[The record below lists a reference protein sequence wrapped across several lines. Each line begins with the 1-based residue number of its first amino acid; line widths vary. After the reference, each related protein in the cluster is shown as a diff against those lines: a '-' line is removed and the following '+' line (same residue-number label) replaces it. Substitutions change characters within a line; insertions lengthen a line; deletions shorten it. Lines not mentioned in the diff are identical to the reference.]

1 MKDDIWNTFPSA
13 QRCCPP
19 QAGLKWHF
27 YCFSLRAGVGLR
39 PAALGHW
46 SRAFGW
52 GNSCRLSESQQP
64 SSVQLQYL
72 LPLAL
77 RQPEQD
83 PGLYLVELPLG
94 GKGTS
99 LGTQSG
105 GVKWEDRRD
114 RGKRLRSFGEWR
126 ARGKNRRKPG
136 SLCLNNNGL
145 LRWLRLLGQG
155 QGSLAVF
162 LLVAFSCLG
171 SCVVREN
178 TVSRSAVFYRWEGA
192 GN

>member
-13 QRCCPP
+13 QWCCPP

-27 YCFSLRAGVGLR
+27 HCFSLHAGVGLR

-46 SRAFGW
+46 SRAFAW
-52 GNSCRLSESQQP
+52 GNSCRLSDSQQP
-64 SSVQLQYL
+64 SSSSTAVSPATQS
-72 LPLAL
+72 LPGSLSRTL
-77 RQPEQD
+77 GCTWWSC
-83 PGLYLVELPLG
+83 PGEG
-94 GKGTS
+94 REHH

-114 RGKRLRSFGEWR
+114 RGKRLRSFWEWR
-126 ARGKNRRKPG
+126 AHGKNRRKPG
-136 SLCLNNNGL
+136 SLCLNKNGL
-145 LRWLRLLGQG
+145 QRWVRLLGQG

-171 SCVVREN
+171 SRVMREN
-178 TVSRSAVFYRWEGA
+178 SVSQHCVL
-192 GN
+192 